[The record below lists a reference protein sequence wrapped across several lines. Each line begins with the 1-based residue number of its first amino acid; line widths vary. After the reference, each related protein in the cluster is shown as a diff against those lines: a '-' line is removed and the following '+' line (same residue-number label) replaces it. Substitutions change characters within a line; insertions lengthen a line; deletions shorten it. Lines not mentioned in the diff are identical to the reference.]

1 MQTDLIISIKEA
13 RKILGKEAEDLSDDQ
28 VEDLIINF
36 QSIAKLY
43 IQSVPKY

>member
-13 RKILGKEAEDLSDDQ
+13 RKILGKEAENLSDDQ
-28 VEDLIINF
+28 IEDLIINL